1 MTPTNDGFVQTS
13 QIQLHYEQWR
23 SDGPTVVCLHGTSL
37 NGKVWSWLAGS
48 MHPEFNLI
56 GLDQRGHGDS
66 GIAPLGQYTV
76 DHYCDDLIEF
86 MDAMAWPQVSFVGSS
101 LGTRVALQYAS
112 LHPDRVRSLVFLDLS
127 FEMPKH
133 ASDEMIHVHRT
144 RPRTFADADE
154 ALAFSR
160 TMPQRMRFTE
170 ETHRLT
176 LQGDLRLNVQ
186 GRLEWRYDRD
196 AAIETL
202 SVAAR
207 DMWEHVR
214 RVKCPTLILR
224 GELSNV
230 LTPET
235 SERLNQE
242 FQRGL
247 VLPIPGAG
255 HSIWGDNP
263 GATQR
268 AIQTFLQTTDFER
281 TRTAIL
287 QEQPPVSG

>member
-1 MTPTNDGFVQTS
+1 MKPTHDGFVKTS
-13 QIQLHYEQWR
+13 QLQLHYEQWR

-37 NGKVWSWLAGS
+37 NGKVWSWLADS
-48 MHPEFNLI
+48 LHPEFNLI

-66 GIAPLGQYTV
+66 GVAPAGQYTV
-76 DHYCDDLIEF
+76 DHYCQDLVEF
-86 MDAMAWPQVSFVGSS
+86 MDAKAWPQVSFVGSS

-112 LHPDRVRSLVFLDLS
+112 LHPSRVDRLVFLDLS

-144 RPRTFADADE
+144 RPRTFADVEE
-154 ALAFSR
+154 AMSFSR
-160 TMPQRMRFTE
+160 TMPQRLRFDE
-170 ETHRLT
+170 ATHRRT
-176 LQGDLRLNVQ
+176 LEGDLALNAQ
-186 GRLEWRYDRD
+186 GRLEWRYDRE

-207 DMWEHVR
+207 DMWHHVR
-214 RVKCPTLILR
+214 AVKCPTVVLR

-230 LTPET
+230 LTAQT
-235 SERLNQE
+235 SQRLNEE
-242 FQRGL
+242 FQQGR
-247 VLPIPGAG
+247 VLTIPGAG

-268 AIQTFLQTTDFER
+268 AIQTFLRTADFDK
-281 TRTAIL
+281 TQAAIL
-287 QEQPPVSG
+287 QKS

>member
-101 LGTRVALQYAS
+101 LGTRVALKYAS